1 MGTGDSRAPESVPQG
16 ETHVGAQS
24 TDTPCRDAGAVWS
37 SRTVR
42 IREAHAFH

>member
-1 MGTGDSRAPESVPQG
+1 MVTGDSRAHESVPQG
-16 ETHVGAQS
+16 EAHVGAQS
-24 TDTPCRDAGAVWS
+24 TDTPCRHARAVWS